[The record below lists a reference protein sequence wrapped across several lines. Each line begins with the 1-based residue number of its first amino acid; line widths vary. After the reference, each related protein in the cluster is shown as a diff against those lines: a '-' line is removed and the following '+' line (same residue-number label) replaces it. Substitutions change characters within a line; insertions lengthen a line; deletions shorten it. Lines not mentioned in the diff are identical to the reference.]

1 MSHIDDTSQLTRKLL
16 LYMDLGLANNEIQ
29 LIAEAAKY
37 HDIGKIYIP
46 DHILY
51 KPGELTKEEYK
62 IVQQHTVIG
71 HDMIMNSN
79 LNRELKKYAAEIALH
94 HHERIDGSGYPDN
107 LLGKEIKDWIQVVA
121 LADVYTALRSK
132 RVYKPAY
139 SKEKAGRPLDR
150 PAFFGRGNWEVL
162 FGRMHSQLRP
172 RVKLAY
178 ASMSSEAYMPAMRPP
193 L

>member
-37 HDIGKIYIP
+37 

-139 SKEKAGRPLDR
+139 SKEKAVQIILDGGCGEF
-150 PAFFGRGNWEVL
+150 PKEYLTKFQEYL
-162 FGRMHSQLRP
+162 TK
-172 RVKLAY
+172 RVF
-178 ASMSSEAYMPAMRPP
+178 
-193 L
+193 

>member
-94 HHERIDGSGYPDN
+94 HHERIDGSGYPDGLKGN
-107 LLGKEIKDWIQVVA
+107 AIPMCAQVVGIVDAYDA
-121 LADVYTALRSK
+121 LIN
-132 RVYKPAY
+132 
-139 SKEKAGRPLDR
+139 DR
-150 PAFFGRGNWEVL
+150 PYKRKYEPEEAIRMISNGECEAF
-162 FGRMHSQLRP
+162 SK
-172 RVKLAY
+172 KLIQCLTA
-178 ASMSSEAYMPAMRPP
+178 AAKQPEWLKVTKS
-193 L
+193 

>member
-94 HHERIDGSGYPDN
+94 HHERIDGKGYPDGLKGDQRN
-107 LLGKEIKDWIQVVA
+107 KRLDSGSSFSRCL
-121 LADVYTALRSK
+121 YSTSK
-132 RVYKPAY
+132 
-139 SKEKAGRPLDR
+139 
-150 PAFFGRGNWEVL
+150 
-162 FGRMHSQLRP
+162 
-172 RVKLAY
+172 
-178 ASMSSEAYMPAMRPP
+178 
-193 L
+193 

>member
-1 MSHIDDTSQLTRKLL
+1 MQAFIVVV
-16 LYMDLGLANNEIQ
+16 
-29 LIAEAAKY
+29 
-37 HDIGKIYIP
+37 IYIIF
-46 DHILY
+46 DHFFESISIGESFSIVSLSLQNSPKAFHWSIVDILY

-139 SKEKAGRPLDR
+139 SKEKAVQIILDGGCGEFPKEYLTKFQEYFR
-150 PAFFGRGNWEVL
+150 N
-162 FGRMHSQLRP
+162 
-172 RVKLAY
+172 
-178 ASMSSEAYMPAMRPP
+178 
-193 L
+193 

>member
-79 LNRELKKYAAEIALH
+79 LNRELKKYAAEIAYTIMNELWI
-94 HHERIDGSGYPDN
+94 RIFQIIF
-107 LLGKEIKDWIQVVA
+107 LGKINQKMD
-121 LADVYTALRSK
+121 SG
-132 RVYKPAY
+132 
-139 SKEKAGRPLDR
+139 S
-150 PAFFGRGNWEVL
+150 
-162 FGRMHSQLRP
+162 
-172 RVKLAY
+172 
-178 ASMSSEAYMPAMRPP
+178 
-193 L
+193 

>member
-121 LADVYTALRSK
+121 LA
-132 RVYKPAY
+132 
-139 SKEKAGRPLDR
+139 KEKAVQIILDGGCGEF
-150 PAFFGRGNWEVL
+150 PKEYLTKFQEYL
-162 FGRMHSQLRP
+162 TK
-172 RVKLAY
+172 RVF
-178 ASMSSEAYMPAMRPP
+178 
-193 L
+193 

>member
-1 MSHIDDTSQLTRKLL
+1 MSHIDDTSQLTRELL
-16 LYMDLGLANNEIQ
+16 LYMDLGLANNEIE

-37 HDIGKIYIP
+37 HDAGKIYIP

-71 HDMIMNSN
+71 HNMIMNSN

-94 HHERIDGSGYPDN
+94 HHERIDGSGYPDHLVEN
-107 LLGKEIKDWIQVVA
+107 EIKDWIQVVA

-132 RVYKPAY
+132 RVYKPVY
-139 SKEKAGRPLDR
+139 SKEKAVQIILDGGCGEFSKEYLTKFQEYLTKI
-150 PAFFGRGNWEVL
+150 AF
-162 FGRMHSQLRP
+162 
-172 RVKLAY
+172 
-178 ASMSSEAYMPAMRPP
+178 
-193 L
+193 

>member
-1 MSHIDDTSQLTRKLL
+1 MSHIDDTSQLIRKLL

-71 HDMIMNSN
+71 QMCI
-79 LNRELKKYAAEIALH
+79 R
-94 HHERIDGSGYPDN
+94 
-107 LLGKEIKDWIQVVA
+107 
-121 LADVYTALRSK
+121 
-132 RVYKPAY
+132 
-139 SKEKAGRPLDR
+139 DR
-150 PAFFGRGNWEVL
+150 NI
-162 FGRMHSQLRP
+162 
-172 RVKLAY
+172 
-178 ASMSSEAYMPAMRPP
+178 
-193 L
+193 

>member
-139 SKEKAGRPLDR
+139 SKEKAVQNHIRWRLWRISQRIFNEISRVFDKKSILETR
-150 PAFFGRGNWEVL
+150 KVQKYSVL
-162 FGRMHSQLRP
+162 F
-172 RVKLAY
+172 
-178 ASMSSEAYMPAMRPP
+178 
-193 L
+193 

>member
-79 LNRELKKYAAEIALH
+79 VNRELKKYAAEIALH

-139 SKEKAGRPLDR
+139 SKEKAVQIILDGGCGEF
-150 PAFFGRGNWEVL
+150 PKEYLTKFQEYL
-162 FGRMHSQLRP
+162 TK
-172 RVKLAY
+172 RVF
-178 ASMSSEAYMPAMRPP
+178 
-193 L
+193 

>member
-94 HHERIDGSGYPDN
+94 HHERIDGSGYPDGLKGN
-107 LLGKEIKDWIQVVA
+107 AIPMCAQVVGIVDAYDA
-121 LADVYTALRSK
+121 LIN
-132 RVYKPAY
+132 
-139 SKEKAGRPLDR
+139 DR
-150 PAFFGRGNWEVL
+150 PYKRKYEPEEAIRMISNGECGAFSKKLIQCLTAAAKQPEWLKVTK
-162 FGRMHSQLRP
+162 SQ
-172 RVKLAY
+172 A
-178 ASMSSEAYMPAMRPP
+178 
-193 L
+193 

>member
-94 HHERIDGSGYPDN
+94 HHERIDGSGYPDGLKGN
-107 LLGKEIKDWIQVVA
+107 AIPMCAQVVGIVDAYDA
-121 LADVYTALRSK
+121 LIN
-132 RVYKPAY
+132 
-139 SKEKAGRPLDR
+139 DR
-150 PAFFGRGNWEVL
+150 PYKRKYEHEEAIRMISNGECGAFSNQLMQCFQEAAKQQNWL
-162 FGRMHSQLRP
+162 KRQN
-172 RVKLAY
+172 
-178 ASMSSEAYMPAMRPP
+178 
-193 L
+193 

>member
-16 LYMDLGLANNEIQ
+16 LYMDLGLPNNEIQ

-62 IVQQHTVIG
+62 IVQRHTVIG

-107 LLGKEIKDWIQVVA
+107 LLGK
-121 LADVYTALRSK
+121 
-132 RVYKPAY
+132 
-139 SKEKAGRPLDR
+139 
-150 PAFFGRGNWEVL
+150 
-162 FGRMHSQLRP
+162 
-172 RVKLAY
+172 
-178 ASMSSEAYMPAMRPP
+178 
-193 L
+193 

>member
-16 LYMDLGLANNEIQ
+16 LYMDLGLANKEIQ

-51 KPGELTKEEYK
+51 KPGKLTKEEYK

-94 HHERIDGSGYPDN
+94 HHERIDGLGYPDN

-139 SKEKAGRPLDR
+139 SKEKAVQIILEGGCGEFSKEYLTK
-150 PAFFGRGNWEVL
+150 FQEYL
-162 FGRMHSQLRP
+162 TK
-172 RVKLAY
+172 RVF
-178 ASMSSEAYMPAMRPP
+178 
-193 L
+193 

>member
-79 LNRELKKYAAEIALH
+79 LTEN
-94 HHERIDGSGYPDN
+94 
-107 LLGKEIKDWIQVVA
+107 
-121 LADVYTALRSK
+121 
-132 RVYKPAY
+132 
-139 SKEKAGRPLDR
+139 
-150 PAFFGRGNWEVL
+150 
-162 FGRMHSQLRP
+162 
-172 RVKLAY
+172 
-178 ASMSSEAYMPAMRPP
+178 
-193 L
+193 